1 MPVITLTGR
10 AASGAREVGPLA
22 ASLLEIDFVDQQL
35 MVQAAQRCGVP
46 VGVVAERDERYG
58 SFRQRV
64 VSVINTIL
72 ERSAASGADPLAG
85 PGSLEAVL
93 SRSYTEVGLEEEGK
107 EFSDQTYLDTVS
119 AIISELAASGRIVI
133 LGRGSQM
140 ILADL
145 PRALHVLCVAPKE
158 LRYERFA
165 EREGIKA
172 DEARRRVDENDRG
185 RAAFY
190 KKFWKVDVQDPCLY
204 DLTIDTSHFTL
215 DQAAEL
221 IATAVRVKA
230 GD

>member
-10 AASGAREVGPLA
+10 TASGAREVGPRV
-22 ASLLEIDFVDQQL
+22 ASLLDIDFVDQQL

-46 VGVVAERDERYG
+46 LGVVAERDERYG

-64 VSVINTIL
+64 ASVINSIL

-93 SRSYTEVGLEEEGK
+93 SRSYAEVGLGEEEK
-107 EFSDQTYLDTVS
+107 DFSDQTYLDTVS
-119 AIISELAASGRIVI
+119 AIITELAANGRIVI

-145 PRALHVLCVAPKE
+145 PRALHVLTVAPKE
-158 LRYERFA
+158 LRYQRFA
-165 EREGIKA
+165 EREGIDA
-172 DEARRRVDENDRG
+172 DAAKRRVDENDRA
-185 RAAFY
+185 REAFY
-190 KKFWKVDVQDPCLY
+190 KKFWKVDVQDPRQY

>member
-1 MPVITLTGR
+1 MPVITLSGR
-10 AASGAREVGPLA
+10 TASGARELGPRV
-22 ASLLEIDFVDQQL
+22 ASLLDIDFVDQQL
-35 MVQAAQRCGVP
+35 MVQAAQRCGVS
-46 VGVVAERDERYG
+46 VGAVADVDERYG
-58 SFRQRV
+58 SFRQRL

-93 SRSYTEVGLEEEGK
+93 SRSYAEVGPEEERD
-107 EFSDQTYLDTVS
+107 FSAQTYLETVA
-119 AIISELAASGRIVI
+119 AIITELAASGRIVI
-133 LGRGSQM
+133 LGRGGQM

-145 PRALHVLCVAPKE
+145 PRALHVLTVAPRE
-158 LRYERFA
+158 LRYQRFA
-165 EREGIKA
+165 EREGIGMEESK
-172 DEARRRVDENDRG
+172 RRVDETDRA

-204 DLTIDTSHFTL
+204 DLTVDTSHFTL

-230 GD
+230 VD